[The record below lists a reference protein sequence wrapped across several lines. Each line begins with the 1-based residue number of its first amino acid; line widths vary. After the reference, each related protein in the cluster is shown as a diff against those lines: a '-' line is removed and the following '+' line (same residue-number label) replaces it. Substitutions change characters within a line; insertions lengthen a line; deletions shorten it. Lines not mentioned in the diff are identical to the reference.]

1 MSSLPASL
9 LAVSV
14 CLLLSGCKQTPA
26 VDVRAEADSLRSIET
41 QWAEANKAK
50 DFDRIVSFAA
60 PNIVLMNANQPL
72 AAGREALRR
81 AAETWLAD
89 TLVSKTYVGTI
100 DEIEVAAS
108 GDLAYTRGTNRY
120 SRSTPNGPV
129 EEAEKW
135 VTIYKKIDGKWKAIL
150 DIYNS
155 DKPGSSF

>member
-9 LAVSV
+9 VAVFV
-14 CLLLSGCKQTPA
+14 CLLLTGCKQTPA
-26 VDVRAEADSLRSIET
+26 VDIRAEADSLRSIET

-81 AAETWLAD
+81 A
-89 TLVSKTYVGTI
+89 
-100 DEIEVAAS
+100 
-108 GDLAYTRGTNRY
+108 
-120 SRSTPNGPV
+120 V

-155 DKPGSSF
+155 DKPATSF